1 MAFATAFSR
10 GVSEFGE
17 DAQYGQF
24 YLVFMPIIGLL
35 EIFAAGVGIFS
46 VVLEARKQRRDVAE
60 TLAKFDV
67 NKTEAF
73 AKSDKAYVL
82 GEIKKWWGPVV
93 REENNEKPKVHE
105 ENSEDAA
112 LEAFNEEVRTKVAPC
127 LRGLQWWRE
136 VELTCL
142 FLLLMI
148 PWIGLFPLVFEIG
161 MNRLSPLLWPSMISD
176 LESFLT
182 PDDCYCE
189 FLRST
194 SSSQNISKTCASY
207 AASAGSGEVPASD
220 RTCFMYWDL
229 GAGMMMSILGL
240 FLLIVILALCCR
252 SMRWAERAT
261 GTPEYRSGMG
271 RCFSV
276 AGLVGTAI
284 CAVGAGQAWI
294 PAGVGAGVGGV
305 VLTMMVVALVSGNGG
320 LFANSGGFAMDDRVR
335 HRLHGIGTIIPHDP
349 EHPEAALIK
358 DGTLRVKFDGE
369 NTKPPHEK
377 E

>member
-24 YLVFMPIIGLL
+24 YIVFMPIIGLL

-46 VVLEARKQRRDVAE
+46 VVLEARKQRRGVAT

-67 NKTEAF
+67 KNTVAF
-73 AKSDKAYVL
+73 ADSDKAYVL
-82 GEIKKWWGPVV
+82 GEIQKWW
-93 REENNEKPKVHE
+93 KPKARE

-112 LEAFNEEVRTKVAPC
+112 LEAFNEEVKTEVAPC
-127 LRGLQWWRE
+127 LDRLQRRRE

-148 PWIGLFPLVFEIG
+148 PWIGLFPLVFEVG
-161 MNRLSPLLWPSMISD
+161 MKRLSPLLWPSMISD

-194 SSSQNISKTCASY
+194 SSSKNISKTCASY
-207 AASAGSGEVPASD
+207 AASAGSGEVPAAD

-229 GAGMMMSILGL
+229 GAGMMMSILCL
-240 FLLIVILALCCR
+240 FLLIVILALCWR

-271 RCFSV
+271 RCFGV

-294 PAGVGAGVGGV
+294 PAGVGAGVGGM
-305 VLTMMVVALVSGNGG
+305 VLTVMVVALVSGNGG

-335 HRLHGIGTIIPHDP
+335 HRFHGLGTVIPHDP

-377 E
+377 K